1 MIRIGTL
8 VRILH
13 PDYVAGCKGIIQD
26 HENEN
31 RRWIIRLEE
40 TDLKRTQEP
49 ILLSLD
55 KLDFEAL

>member
-1 MIRIGTL
+1 MIKIGTL

-26 HENEN
+26 RENEN

-55 KLDFEAL
+55 